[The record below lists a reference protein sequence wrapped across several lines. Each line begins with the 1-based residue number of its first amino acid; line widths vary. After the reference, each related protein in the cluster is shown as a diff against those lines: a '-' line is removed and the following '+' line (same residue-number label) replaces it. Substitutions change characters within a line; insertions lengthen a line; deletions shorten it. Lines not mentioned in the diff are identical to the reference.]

1 MTLSK
6 AYSPGEVENKWYSF
20 WEENRLFRADPLSKK
35 PAYCIVIPPPNV
47 TGVLT
52 MGHVLNNTIQDI
64 MVRRKRMQGHEV
76 LWLPGTDH
84 AGIATQTVVEKTLKK
99 EGKIKH
105 REDLGREEFLKRT
118 WEWKDKHG
126 GIIIQQLKKLGCS
139 CDWSRQV
146 FTMDGLDGREPNPR
160 INYSACVRQVFVKLY
175 EEGLIYRGRRM
186 VNWCPVSHTALSD
199 EEVVMKE
206 VDGHLWHMKY
216 PLLDEHRNPVA
227 DKFVVV
233 ATTRPETMLGD
244 EAVAVHPSDE
254 RYKDLVGRYVML
266 PLKNKPIPIIADDI
280 IDPKFGTGAVKVTP
294 AHDPVDYEIAGRHDL
309 PFTMV
314 IGTDGRMTDL
324 AGEDYEGLDRF
335 ECRRAVV
342 ADLEE
347 WGLMLKVEPYRH
359 NVGFSQ
365 RADVPIEPTLSE
377 QWFLKYPA
385 RKESLKAVVKG
396 DVKFWPERWVKV
408 YEHWMENL
416 RDWCISRQ
424 LWWGHRIPVWYCRNR
439 TLDLRPET
447 VDKKGSCPP
456 IVSSET
462 PKKCPKCGNANLVQD
477 EDVLDTWFSSWLW
490 PFATMGWPEKTVD
503 LKKFYPTTDL
513 VTGPDI
519 IFFWVARMIMAG
531 YQFMGK
537 KPFSNVYYTGIIRD
551 SLGRKMSKSL
561 GNSPDPLDLIDLY
574 GADGVRFGL
583 MLIAPQG
590 QDILFSQDRLEVGRN
605 FCNKLWNATR
615 FVLMNLDEGARHTA
629 QGAGQLNLADKWI
642 LNRLE
647 HTIRDVNTALDA
659 YEFDGASRTLY
670 QFVWRDFCDW
680 YVELSKVSLN
690 DGDPVK
696 KGSAL
701 KTLKYTLTA
710 IFELLHPYMPFI
722 TEELWQQ
729 LNSGKSIMFAEYPK
743 PSKKIPHE
751 DEAAHM
757 ESVKK
762 IIEAVRNIRG
772 EHNIKP
778 QQEIEATISIAS
790 TSESAMIGDHLPY
803 IRELAGIG
811 TLKIEKNAVKPE
823 DVATAVIEDMEIWVP
838 WKGLIDVEAERTR
851 LAKEIARAEGEME
864 VVKKKL
870 ANESFVSKAPPQVVA
885 AQREKLGALEDK
897 SAKLKDSLNK
907 LV

>member
-1 MTLSK
+1 MTLAK
-6 AYSPGEVENKWYSF
+6 AYSPREVENKWYDF
-20 WEENRLFRADPLSKK
+20 WEGGGLFKADPKSKK

-99 EGKIKH
+99 EGVIKH
-105 REDLGREEFLKRT
+105 RDDLGREEFLKKT
-118 WEWKDKHG
+118 WEWRDKHG

-139 CDWSRQV
+139 CDWSRLV
-146 FTMDGLDGREPNPR
+146 FTMDGLDERAPNPR
-160 INYSACVRQVFVKLY
+160 INYSQCVREVFVKLHK
-175 EEGLIYRGRRM
+175 EGLIYRGKRM

-206 VDGHLWHMKY
+206 VDGHLWHIKY
-216 PLLDEHRNPVA
+216 PLLDEHQKPLT
-227 DKFVVV
+227 DKYIVV

-244 EAVAVHPSDE
+244 EAVAVNPSDE
-254 RYKDLVGRYVML
+254 RYKNLIGRYVML
-266 PLKNKPIPIIADDI
+266 PIKNKPIPIIADNVVDT
-280 IDPKFGTGAVKVTP
+280 KFGTGAVKVTP
-294 AHDPVDYEIAGRHDL
+294 AHDPVDYDIALRHEL
-309 PFTMV
+309 PITIV
-314 IGTDGRMTDL
+314 IATDGTMTGL

-347 WGLMLKVEPYRH
+347 WKLIIKVEPYRH
-359 NVGFSQ
+359 NIGFSQ

-385 RKESLKAVVKG
+385 HKESIKAVVKG
-396 DVKFWPERWVKV
+396 DVKFWPERWTKV
-408 YEHWMENL
+408 YTHWMENIK
-416 RDWCISRQ
+416 DWCISRQ
-424 LWWGHRIPVWYCRNR
+424 LWWGHRIPVWYC
-439 TLDLRPET
+439 E
-447 VDKKGSCPP
+447 GCPP
-456 IVSSET
+456 IVSLET
-462 PKKCPKCGNANLVQD
+462 PKKCPKCGGTNLVQD

-490 PFATMGWPEKTVD
+490 PFATMGWPEKTDD
-503 LKKFYPTTDL
+503 LKKFYPTSDL

-531 YQFMGK
+531 YHFMGK

-590 QDILFSQDRLEVGRN
+590 QDILFTQERLEIGRN

-615 FVLMNLDEGARHTA
+615 FVLMNITDDARCTIHDA
-629 QGAGQLNLADKWI
+629 RQPLSLADKWI
-642 LNRLE
+642 TNRLE
-647 HTIRDVNTALDA
+647 HTVREVNAALDN
-659 YEFDGASRTLY
+659 YEFDNTARILY

-680 YVELSKVSLN
+680 YLELSKVSMN
-690 DGDPVK
+690 CE
-696 KGSAL
+696 
-701 KTLKYTLTA
+701 TLVSVLTSVL
-710 IFELLHPYMPFI
+710 ELLHPYMPFI

-729 LNSGKSIMFAEYPK
+729 LKEQVKVEAKVKDVKSIMFEDYPA
-743 PSKKIPHE
+743 PSKQLPYEK
-751 DEAAHM
+751 EAVHL
-757 ESVKK
+757 ETVKK
-762 IIEAVRNIRG
+762 IIEAIRNVRG

-778 QQEIEATISIAS
+778 QQKIEATINIAS
-790 TSESAMIGDHLPY
+790 DGEKGLIEDHRSY
-803 IRELAGIG
+803 IEDLASLGKLAITKG
-811 TLKIEKNAVKPE
+811 AAKPE
-823 DVATAVIEDMEIWVP
+823 DVATALVEDMEIWVP
-838 WKGLIDVEAERTR
+838 WKGLIDAPAERAR
-851 LAKEIARAEGEME
+851 MAKEIARAEGEME
-864 VVKKKL
+864 VVKNKL
-870 ANESFVSKAPPQVVA
+870 GNESFVSKAKPQVVA
-885 AQREKLGALEDK
+885 QQREKLGALEDK
-897 SAKLKDSLNK
+897 LAKLKDALNK
-907 LV
+907 LT